1 MHQSAKVSTTLLSTA
16 CPRVLFNAVKRLFE
30 AKRLEVAAPWLSR
43 GFLQAGV
50 PGEGELEGVVGT
62 LYFLAPEVLKST
74 DPLNSYGA

>member
-50 PGEGELEGVVGT
+50 PGEGELEYQEKGSSKVWSGPCT
-62 LYFLAPEVLKST
+62 SWRPKF
-74 DPLNSYGA
+74 